1 MISWAGG
8 QSLNLH
14 CPFCKS
20 PLEMEAASFE
30 CASCRRQFSA
40 PDGIPCLAEHPSH
53 DYGGI
58 SQQQMLELLE
68 NCKPM
73 PWRQALERTVHTS
86 PCPLTLLEHAASPGR
101 AGWWP
106 LLNMQPS
113 WRVLELGCEWG
124 AITFSLAPI
133 VTSVVACDLNMERLR
148 FLKVRALEDGV
159 SNVRLFCAG
168 DTPWLP
174 FADQQFDLVILNG
187 ILERVP
193 VSKSGS
199 PITIQRALLL
209 EAARLLAPKGQLLLA
224 VPNRWSWQCWRGKPE
239 DHTNLPFISLLPRVA
254 ADLYAKKRI
263 GKPYRAHTYSYWGY
277 KRLLRSAGFASSK
290 AFIPQPDFLT
300 FHAII
305 DPSNRKNVELY
316 FEERDEA
323 TRFGAVGLKARS
335 SLAPLLAAS
344 FCWIANRDRPQASFL
359 ESLGEHVARTLYG
372 EVSHR
377 LQCAKFRVSR
387 REVMTFDLAIRPGS
401 PGVILKIPLSASS
414 NLRSNL
420 EHEALSSLREHLVS
434 SEEWP
439 EIPKVLLRGEF
450 RGVPYFVQEALP
462 GLPGIRFLRSG
473 VCTSQLKQLA
483 LDFIVRLHL
492 ARRTP
497 VKLDEATWDE
507 TVMPLLGLGLRSAER
522 YAGVNAAYFRDYLM
536 RALVGHTW
544 PFVFSHGD
552 YWLGNLLFDEKAQHL
567 SGVIDW
573 DRALP
578 HSLPL
583 VDLMN
588 VLLSGRAE
596 VEKVRVTALIG
607 KVLQE
612 GLDREDSRLVDSYL
626 QSMGF
631 SLSFHQ
637 LRAFGLLD
645 WLSRV
650 SMWVSSPQSPW
661 WCELQWIRDNVEPSA
676 PWLKEVLGLAC
687 A

>member
-1 MISWAGG
+1 
-8 QSLNLH
+8 
-14 CPFCKS
+14 
-20 PLEMEAASFE
+20 MEAASFE
-30 CASCRRQFSA
+30 CSSCKRQFSA
-40 PDGIPCLAEHPSH
+40 PDGIPCLAEHPSY

-58 SQQQMLELLE
+58 SQQEMLELLE
-68 NCKPM
+68 NFKPM
-73 PWRQALERTVHTS
+73 SWRQALEHIVHTS
-86 PCPLTLLEHAASPGR
+86 SYPLAFLEHAASPGR

-106 LLNMQPS
+106 LLNIQPS

-133 VTSVVACDLNMERLR
+133 VTSVVACDLNLERLR

-174 FADQQFDLVILNG
+174 FADQEFHLVILNG
-187 ILERVP
+187 ILERAP

-199 PITIQRALLL
+199 PIAIQRALLR
-209 EAARLLAPKGQLLLA
+209 EAARLLVPKGQLLLA
-224 VPNRWSWQCWRGKPE
+224 ARNRWSWQYWGGKPE
-239 DHTNLPFISLLPRVA
+239 NHTHLRFISLLPRVV
-254 ADLYAKKRI
+254 ADLYAMKRI

-277 KRLLRSAGFASSK
+277 KHLLRSAGFASNK
-290 AFIPQPDFLT
+290 AFIPQPDFVT

-316 FEERDEA
+316 FEERDDSP
-323 TRFGAVGLKARS
+323 RFGAVGLKARS

-344 FCWIANRDRPQASFL
+344 FCWIANRDGPQSSFL
-359 ESLGEHVARTLYG
+359 ESLGEHVALTLYG
-372 EVSHR
+372 EVSR
-377 LQCAKFRVSR
+377 QLQCAKFRVSR
-387 REVMTFDLAIRPGS
+387 REVMTLDLAIRPGS
-401 PGVILKIPLSASS
+401 LSVILKIPLSDSS

-420 EHEALSSLREHLVS
+420 EYKALSSLREYFVS
-434 SEEWP
+434 SQMWP
-439 EIPKVLLRGEF
+439 EIPKALLRGEF
-450 RGVPYFVQEALP
+450 RRVPYFVQEALP
-462 GLPGIRFLRSG
+462 GVPGVRFLHSG
-473 VCTSQLKQLA
+473 VRTNQVKQLA

-492 ARRTP
+492 AKRTP
-497 VKLDEATWDE
+497 VKLDEAAWDA
-507 TVMPLLGLGLRSAER
+507 TVMPLLDPGLRSAER

-536 RALVGHTW
+536 KELVGHTW

-552 YWLGNLLFDEKAQHL
+552 YWPGNLLFDEAAQRVL
-567 SGVIDW
+567 GVIDW

-588 VLLSGRAE
+588 FLLSGRAE
-596 VEKVRVTALIG
+596 VENVRVTALIG

-612 GLDREDSRLVDSYL
+612 GLNREDSRLVDSYL

-631 SLSFHQ
+631 SLTFRQ
-637 LRAFGLLD
+637 VRAFVLLD
-645 WLSRV
+645 WLFRV

-661 WCELQWIRDNVEPSA
+661 WCELQWIRDNLAPSA
-676 PWLKEVLGLAC
+676 TWLKDVLGLGRA
-687 A
+687 